1 MGRRAPLVD
10 LSAILAA
17 APAGPEDDPATG
29 AILDATRD
37 LLGQYG
43 MRRWTMDDVA
53 EKCGLARATVYRRF
67 ESRNELVRAVIA
79 RETRLFFGSVTA
91 AVEKVEDI
99 EGKVVQGFL
108 VGLRLARSSL
118 LAGLL
123 QTDPETAHDLI
134 GSGALVAAG
143 RAALVERYE
152 TLRGSRLSRLQ
163 RQRAEAVAEVLIRLG
178 LTFVLIPDTAID
190 LEDGALGQLIRPILG
205 QL

>member
-1 MGRRAPLVD
+1 MGRRAVLID
-10 LSAILAA
+10 LKSILD
-17 APAGPEDDPATG
+17 APAGSDDDPATG

-43 MRRWTMDDVA
+43 MRRWSMDDVA
-53 EKCGLARATVYRRF
+53 ERCGLARATVYRRF
-67 ESRNELVRAVIA
+67 EGRRELVEAVIGREA
-79 RETRLFFGSVTA
+79 RRFFGAVAA
-91 AVEKVEDI
+91 AVEQVEDI

-123 QTDPETAHDLI
+123 QTDPETAQDLVTS
-134 GSGALVAAG
+134 GSLIAAG
-143 RAALVERYE
+143 RQALVERYE
-152 TLRGSRLSRLQ
+152 ALVGTRLGRLQ
-163 RQRAEAVAEVLIRLG
+163 RPRAEAVAEALIRLG

-190 LEDGALGQLIRPILG
+190 LDDGSLGQLIRPLLR